1 MTMYLF
7 YILGPPSQQYR
18 PSLQYQGQ
26 QGYQN
31 FATTQS
37 NTVGANQTGGPGG
50 GNVYNQPPNQPYP
63 GQAYGHQQPV
73 PTANYPNPNY
83 GNPPNP
89 VNQQYQPNGPY
100 GNQPGGNY
108 PQNTVAAQPQNFP
121 PNYPPAGFVQQPVSS
136 SSGYGPVTNQ
146 PSSYTGYGNAPQN
159 TYASSQTT
167 QSAPSAST
175 QTYAPPPNQPG
186 PNAAVA
192 IPQTVSGPPQANYP
206 APQQPN
212 AQSYQSPNNGPNQQ
226 PVPPQNYPPQQNYP
240 PPPQQGYPQ
249 GYPAPGQ
256 SGGYQ
261 QYPQR
266 PLAPP
271 SNQSQYP
278 GYPYQPSQ
286 V

>member
-1 MTMYLF
+1 MKNIFL
-7 YILGPPSQQYR
+7 ISGPPSQQYR
-18 PSLQYQGQ
+18 PSPQYQGQ
-26 QGYQN
+26 QQAYQN

-37 NTVGANQTGGPGG
+37 SAVGSSQTGGPGG

-63 GQAYGHQQPV
+63 GQGYGHQQPV
-73 PTANYPNPNY
+73 PGSNYPNPNY
-83 GNPPNP
+83 GNPPS
-89 VNQQYQPNGPY
+89 NQQYQPNGPY
-100 GNQPGGNY
+100 GNQQPGSY
-108 PQNTVAAQPQNFP
+108 PQTPVGPQPQNFP
-121 PNYPPAGFVQQPVSS
+121 PNYPPAGYVQQPVSS

-146 PSSYTGYGNAPQN
+146 PSSYTGYGNVPQN

-175 QTYAPPPNQPG
+175 QTYPPPPNQPVS
-186 PNAAVA
+186 NAGTVQQPVPA
-192 IPQTVSGPPQANYP
+192 PQPNYP

-226 PVPPQNYPPQQNYP
+226 PGPPQNYPPQQGYNQP
-240 PPPQQGYPQ
+240 PPQGYPQ

-256 SGGYQ
+256 PGGYQ

-278 GYPYQPSQ
+278 GYSYQPSP